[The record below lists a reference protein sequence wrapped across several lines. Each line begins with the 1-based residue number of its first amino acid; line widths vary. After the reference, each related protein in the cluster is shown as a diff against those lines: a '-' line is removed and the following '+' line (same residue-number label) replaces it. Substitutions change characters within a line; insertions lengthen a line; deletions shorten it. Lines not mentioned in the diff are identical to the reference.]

1 MSILSFVL
9 LLLVIGV
16 VVYGIKCAI
25 AGDWMRLLWLAVGLI
40 IVIVILGALGV
51 SLPNIPRLG

>member
-1 MSILSFVL
+1 MTILSFVL

-40 IVIVILGALGV
+40 IAIIILGALGIT
-51 SLPNIPRLG
+51 LPTIPRL